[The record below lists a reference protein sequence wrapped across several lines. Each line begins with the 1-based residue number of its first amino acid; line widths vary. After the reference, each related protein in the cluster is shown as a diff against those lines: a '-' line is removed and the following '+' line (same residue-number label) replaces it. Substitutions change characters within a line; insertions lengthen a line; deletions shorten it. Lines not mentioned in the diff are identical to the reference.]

1 MTDHARDLIR
11 TAVFTLVREAG
22 APVTSRPLI
31 ASEPDGIQVPEPESL
46 AAITAARH
54 LEWAAR
60 DAVRRHVKS
69 AREDGRG
76 WHAIGEALGFAD
88 DPQPGM
94 TSIAEHAFAV
104 VASDLGMG
112 CSFGWT
118 CPDCLNTVID
128 YGPELPPHDA
138 EHGHAEG
145 CERFAAT
152 VRAWNEQWEDENG

>member
-1 MTDHARDLIR
+1 VTDHARDLIR

-22 APVTSRPLI
+22 APVTKRPLI
-31 ASEPDGIQVPEPESL
+31 RTKPDGLTVPEPDPL

-60 DAVRRHVKS
+60 DALRGHVRN
-69 AREDGRG
+69 AREDGRTWDQVG
-76 WHAIGEALGFAD
+76 TALGYK
-88 DPQPGM
+88 PGPDVPPV
-94 TSIAEHAFAV
+94 SESAFRV
-104 VASDLGMG
+104 VATDLGG
-112 CSFGWT
+112 GYSFGWT
-118 CPDCLNTVID
+118 CPDCLKAVID